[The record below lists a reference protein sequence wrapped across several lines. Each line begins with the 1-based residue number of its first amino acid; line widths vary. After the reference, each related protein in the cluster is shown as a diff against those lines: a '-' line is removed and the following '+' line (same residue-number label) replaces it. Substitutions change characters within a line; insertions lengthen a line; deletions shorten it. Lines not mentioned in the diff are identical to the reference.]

1 MKNTKKKNGA
11 AAKGKGRATLSAQQ
25 TIPYLSM
32 HPDGVCK
39 LPGGLYTKTV
49 EYEDINYSVA
59 STEDQTAIFSGAVIV
74 VIRFRDIDL
83 IAAAGMGTTVD
94 KGKLERQRT
103 VKVVEE

>member
-39 LPGGLYTKTV
+39 LPGGLYYSSHLTSGQTYYIVATFNIDGYEKVYTSPTV
-49 EYEDINYSVA
+49 TI
-59 STEDQTAIFSGAVIV
+59 
-74 VIRFRDIDL
+74 
-83 IAAAGMGTTVD
+83 
-94 KGKLERQRT
+94 K
-103 VKVVEE
+103 

>member
-11 AAKGKGRATLSAQQ
+11 AKGKGRAALSAQQ

-59 STEDQTAIFSGAVIV
+59 STEGMEGRLQHGLPIPGSSTG
-74 VIRFRDIDL
+74 FRS
-83 IAAAGMGTTVD
+83 
-94 KGKLERQRT
+94 
-103 VKVVEE
+103 